1 MNRTLQYRGN
11 AENAGMRI
19 GDFLR
24 SQGYSRHVII
34 HLKKTEHGILLNG
47 EWAYVGQTLKEGD
60 VLEVHIIEEEFSE
73 QIVARELPLTI
84 IYEDEDLM
92 VINKPADMPIH
103 PSINNYD
110 NTLANALM
118 WYFEKQGQ
126 PFVYRCINRLDRD
139 TTGLLIVAKNMLSGG
154 ILSDMS
160 KKREIH
166 REYLAL
172 AEGKVPE
179 SGVIDAPIAR
189 KEESVIERCVDFE
202 KGDRAVTHFWR
213 LDEWNGY
220 SLVRLKLETGRT
232 HQIRVHMKYIGHPLT
247 GDYLYNPDYRIL
259 DHQALHS
266 WKLAFRHPITGEQ
279 MQFRATVVAGG
290 DGVFWLLKARKL
302 RPQWPTNSWNFIN
315 MKISADA
322 FDDQIMI
329 CKMWKTGHDDGS
341 DDAHFFDTDRET
353 AACGRIFFLIQ
364 EPVSQCLFGFFQK
377 HGCMKCAGFQC
388 AYGIELTL
396 HPVFILDVGAICRIT
411 ENGIPI
417 VQAYRDSNRKLL
429 ALDLGN
435 EQFSQLPGIFIGEMS
450 ELQDLFLHLQH
461 SK

>member
-1 MNRTLQYRGN
+1 MNRTLRYRGN

-60 VLEVHIIEEEFSE
+60 VLEIHIVEEESSE

-84 IYEDEDLM
+84 VYEDEDLM

-126 PFVYRCINRLDRD
+126 SFVYRCINRLDRD

-179 SGVIDAPIAR
+179 AGVIDAPIAR

-213 LDEWNGY
+213 LEEWNGY

-279 MQFRATVVAGG
+279 MRFRA
-290 DGVFWLLKARKL
+290 DPPW
-302 RPQWPTNSWNFIN
+302 WP
-315 MKISADA
+315 M
-322 FDDQIMI
+322 
-329 CKMWKTGHDDGS
+329 
-341 DDAHFFDTDRET
+341 ET
-353 AACGRIFFLIQ
+353 EFY
-364 EPVSQCLFGFFQK
+364 GF
-377 HGCMKCAGFQC
+377 
-388 AYGIELTL
+388 
-396 HPVFILDVGAICRIT
+396 
-411 ENGIPI
+411 
-417 VQAYRDSNRKLL
+417 
-429 ALDLGN
+429 
-435 EQFSQLPGIFIGEMS
+435 
-450 ELQDLFLHLQH
+450 
-461 SK
+461 

>member
-11 AENAGMRI
+11 AENAGMQI

-47 EWAYVGQTLKEGD
+47 EWAYVGQTLKEVD
-60 VLEVHIIEEEFSE
+60 VLEIHIIEEEFSE

-279 MQFRATVVAGG
+279 MQFRA
-290 DGVFWLLKARKL
+290 DPPW
-302 RPQWPTNSWNFIN
+302 WPVGTEFS
-315 MKISADA
+315 
-322 FDDQIMI
+322 
-329 CKMWKTGHDDGS
+329 
-341 DDAHFFDTDRET
+341 
-353 AACGRIFFLIQ
+353 
-364 EPVSQCLFGFFQK
+364 GF
-377 HGCMKCAGFQC
+377 
-388 AYGIELTL
+388 
-396 HPVFILDVGAICRIT
+396 
-411 ENGIPI
+411 
-417 VQAYRDSNRKLL
+417 
-429 ALDLGN
+429 
-435 EQFSQLPGIFIGEMS
+435 
-450 ELQDLFLHLQH
+450 
-461 SK
+461 